1 MNGFQIT
8 TGAVPV
14 MTTSTGRTDMS
25 FDPVLQILNI
35 KAIGQPVPGS
45 TSGLRYRVS
54 LTDGLQTAIGIISS
68 GLAGLIQDS
77 QIVEHSIVRLKQ
89 FTVNQ
94 NQGTA

>member
-1 MNGFQIT
+1 MSAQVT

-14 MTTSTGRTDMS
+14 MTSSTGRGDMT
-25 FDPVLQILNI
+25 FDPVLQIHNI

-54 LTDGLQTAIGIISS
+54 LTDGQHSTIGIISS

-77 QIVEHSIVRLKQ
+77 HIVEHSIVRLKQ

-94 NQGTA
+94 NQGTS